1 MFVDNIRIFAR
12 AGKGGNGLV
21 SFRRAKFVPK
31 GGPDGGDGGDGG
43 SVILE
48 VDPHTNDLRSF
59 FYDPKLIATD
69 GVGGQSAKKH
79 GKNGKSVIG
88 KVPPGTI
95 IYRSNASSM
104 AEATWLEREGEG
116 IELEKIADLTEI
128 GTRFTLCQGGL
139 GGKGNWHFR
148 SATNQAPTEAE
159 MGTEGEEG
167 VFFMELRRIADAGL
181 VGYPNAGKSTLL
193 GDISEAKPKVASYPF
208 TTLQPIIG
216 VVEFDSFRR
225 CVVADIPGIIEGAS
239 EGAGLGHD
247 FLRHID
253 RCRLLIHVVDV
264 SGSEGRDPIEDFE
277 TINRELADYSPA
289 LASRPQIVAANK
301 CDLLGDDRE
310 PIERLKK
317 HVEAQGYEF
326 FELSAATTAGTKEL
340 MQRAAAMLSTLPPI
354 AVYEPDY
361 VPPAPDLGS
370 PEDVEIEEDDGVWY
384 VSGPWMD
391 RLVSTV
397 NFTDYESRMYFD
409 KSLRDAGIYERM
421 EALGIRDGDTI
432 SICGMTFEYKS

>member
-301 CDLLGDDRE
+301 CDLLGDNRE